1 MGTYYHM
8 DLAYRLG
15 TLVHQGLVNLLN
27 LVWSNQVLALPSLGT
42 LSKNSPWGSCFPK
55 NIFFIFRLPLKNLLL
70 GWVAFK
76 FFSLVESSLI
86 KLFKEPSLKA
96 KPARVLPPNPFKGL
110 PNMSFLQLSKT
121 ENL

>member
-42 LSKNSPWGSCFPK
+42 LSKAKPIPSHGLDVTK
-55 NIFFIFRLPLKNLLL
+55 Y
-70 GWVAFK
+70 
-76 FFSLVESSLI
+76 ESS
-86 KLFKEPSLKA
+86 KA
-96 KPARVLPPNPFKGL
+96 GASRRVTLT
-110 PNMSFLQLSKT
+110 Q
-121 ENL
+121 